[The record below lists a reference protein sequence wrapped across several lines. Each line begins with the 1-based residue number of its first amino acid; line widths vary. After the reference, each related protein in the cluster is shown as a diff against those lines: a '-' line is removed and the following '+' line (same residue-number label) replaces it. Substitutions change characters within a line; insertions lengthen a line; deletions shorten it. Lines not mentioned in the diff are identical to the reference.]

1 MWLVC
6 VCAHAGVRMNVRL
19 GVSGGSSGECGF
31 GFSCQSC
38 VLFVSV
44 ICGWRCNK
52 EVLDHCE
59 IRD

>member
-1 MWLVC
+1 
-6 VCAHAGVRMNVRL
+6 MNVRL

-31 GFSCQSC
+31 GFSCQWC